1 MKKKVYLD
9 TTIPSYYFD
18 NRKETAFLIQKT
30 KDWFRDKAR
39 DYELYV
45 SEATLV
51 EASDGTYREKSKVLA
66 FIARWRMLETDPML
80 DQIVETYVQN
90 YLMPQEYGGD
100 ALHLAYASFY
110 KMDFLMTWN
119 CEHLAN
125 ANKRQ
130 QIRIINTR
138 LGLSVPEIVTPL
150 ELV

>member
-18 NRKETAFLIQKT
+18 SRKETAFLIQKT
-30 KDWFRDKAR
+30 KDWFRDKASG
-39 DYELYV
+39 YEIYV

-51 EASDGTYREKSKVLA
+51 EASAGTYRDQGKVLA
-66 FIARWRMLETDPML
+66 FIAKWRMLGSDPLL
-80 DQIVETYVQN
+80 DEIVETYVKN
-90 YLMPQEYGGD
+90 YLMPKEYGGD
-100 ALHLAYASFY
+100 ALHLAYASLY
-110 KMDFLMTWN
+110 KIDFLMTWN

-130 QIRIINTR
+130 QIRIINNR
-138 LGLSVPEIVTPL
+138 LGISVPEIVTPL